1 MGNCGGRFTVWN
13 GLWKRWG
20 IVATGISVLCCGG
33 CQSTRTVSDRTV
45 NRETVRLRQE
55 VILLPET
62 ERLVISEEAIRKLP
76 TDHSIRSHS
85 DNKATDSGITLTKQ
99 ADGLIGI
106 ECRRDTVRI
115 RNDTVDES
123 VREDFLLV
131 EKEEPWK
138 QQGLKFLLILFLI
151 GLVVKRLKLFR

>member
-20 IVATGISVLCCGG
+20 IVVTGISVLCCGG

-76 TDHSIRSHS
+76 TGHSIRSHS
-85 DNKATDSGITLTKQ
+85 DNKETDSGITLTKQ

-123 VREDFLLV
+123 VREDVLLV
-131 EKEEPWK
+131 EKEEPRSNRWIWA
-138 QQGLKFLLILFLI
+138 FVISI
-151 GLVVKRLKLFR
+151 GLFFGIRKKT

>member
-1 MGNCGGRFTVWN
+1 MGNCGGRSTVWN

-20 IVATGISVLCCGG
+20 IVVTSISVLCCVG

-62 ERLVISEEAIRKLP
+62 ERLVISEDAIRNLP
-76 TDHSIRSHS
+76 TGHTIRSHS
-85 DNKATDSGITLTKQ
+85 DNKATVSGITLTKQ
-99 ADGLIGI
+99 ANGLIGI
-106 ECRRDTVRI
+106 ACSRDTVRI

-123 VREDFLLV
+123 VREGVLLT
-131 EKEEPWK
+131 EKEEPRSNNW
-138 QQGLKFLLILFLI
+138 LWPFVLLAGIFFW
-151 GLVVKRLKLFR
+151 GKRK

>member
-1 MGNCGGRFTVWN
+1 MGNCGGRFTVWK
-13 GLWKRWG
+13 GLWRRLVIAG
-20 IVATGISVLCCGG
+20 TGISVLCCVG

-76 TDHSIRSHS
+76 TGHSIRSHS

-115 RNDTVDES
+115 RNDTVYES
-123 VREDFLLV
+123 VREDVLLV
-131 EKEEPWK
+131 EKEEPRSNRWIWA
-138 QQGLKFLLILFLI
+138 FVISI
-151 GLVVKRLKLFR
+151 GLFFGIRKKT

>member
-1 MGNCGGRFTVWN
+1 MGNCGGRSTVWK
-13 GLWKRWG
+13 GFWKRLVIAG
-20 IVATGISVLCCGG
+20 TGISVLCCAG

-76 TDHSIRSHS
+76 TGHSIRSHP

-99 ADGLIGI
+99 ADGLIDI

-123 VREDFLLV
+123 VREDVLLV
-131 EKEEPWK
+131 EKVKPGSHNWLWAFLISI
-138 QQGLKFLLILFLI
+138 GLFLL
-151 GLVVKRLKLFR
+151 VKREK